1 MEGSPGGAL
10 GPPGV
15 SPGLGERGDQ
25 VAPPAGPG
33 PEPGRVPRGP
43 PVPTRAAGGGA
54 HPAHGAD
61 PQQRDVGKGASQ
73 QTHTQLKRT
82 ARLTTRG

>member
-15 SPGLGERGDQ
+15 SPGLGEREDQ
-25 VAPPAGPG
+25 VAPPAGRAGAWARPAG
-33 PEPGRVPRGP
+33 TASAHARGR
-43 PVPTRAAGGGA
+43 GGA

-61 PQQRDVGKGASQ
+61 PQQRDMGKGASQ